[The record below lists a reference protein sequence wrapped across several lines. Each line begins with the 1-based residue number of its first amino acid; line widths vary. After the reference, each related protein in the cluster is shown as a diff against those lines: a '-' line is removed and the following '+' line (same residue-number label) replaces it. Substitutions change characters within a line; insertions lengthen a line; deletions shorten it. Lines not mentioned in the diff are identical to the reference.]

1 MANKLSNIFAD
12 TDVCLDLL
20 TGRMPFHQSAVILF
34 SLADSGK
41 IQLHVSALSFANID
55 YLLRSRYN
63 ATHSRKILADFKQ
76 MVTVLPVTDITVD
89 KAILSQISDFED
101 ALQHACAA
109 ENKIPILLTRNIR
122 DFKKATVQVLTPET
136 YLSIVKKE
144 GS

>member
-41 IQLHVSALSFANID
+41 ILLHVSALSFANID
-55 YLLRSRYN
+55 YLMKSRYN
-63 ATHSRKILADFKQ
+63 ATQSRKILADFKQ
-76 MVTVLPVTDITVD
+76 MVKVLPVTDMTVD
-89 KAILSQISDFED
+89 KAILSQMSDFED

-136 YLSIVKKE
+136 YLSIVKRE